1 MARVQQNLNGYM
13 QKLVMLVG
21 AKEPYFTVLCEM
33 LDLLPPDPHRLPVR
47 EDDFLAQIQSRIDRQ
62 RMGAVTGS
70 GGGQAASAAA
80 TAGGGGGGGR
90 GMEGG
95 GVVVN
100 GGDPAKSASN
110 QRTFSGVN
118 GKGLPLSSLSA
129 SAASS
134 PSVIVKRQP
143 YSGMGSGGN
152 DPTNSLHLGRPRS
165 LGSSGTGQSKGKGK
179 SLLPLGGGEGSESS
193 LGVEAGRAEGGVS
206 SASTSAS

>member
-62 RMGAVTGS
+62 RMGAATGS

-80 TAGGGGGGGR
+80 TAGGGGGVGR

-100 GGDPAKSASN
+100 GGDPAKPASN
-110 QRTFSGVN
+110 QSAFSGVN

-129 SAASS
+129 SASSS
-134 PSVIVKRQP
+134 PSVVVKRQP
-143 YSGMGSGGN
+143 YSGMGSGG
-152 DPTNSLHLGRPRS
+152 DGATSSLRVGRPWS
-165 LGSSGTGQSKGKGK
+165 LGSSGMKVGK
-179 SLLPLGGGEGSESS
+179 SRLTPGESEESGSPLG
-193 LGVEAGRAEGGVS
+193 AEGGRVGAGGS